1 MPAAFTRWLKVAT
14 LGKPVRQREM
24 KLQITAGLPLY
35 GRVNSKQQ
43 VTLLTSDDQM
53 TNPIAIRVG
62 AIENSGPNTLVSYL
76 RNAGSAATKIDIA
89 VAFITTAGLE
99 SVLHLLKRTSAQGQ
113 VRLLTGLYQGFT
125 EPKALRTLLREQQQS
140 DGRFLVQISTDQ
152 HFHWKTYFL
161 LGKSTA
167 NIVIG
172 SSNLTD
178 DGLRQTGEFNAVL
191 SMRKASKPFRDLH
204 GVFEKHWQSK
214 SKLLAEEVLVNYEKW
229 RTSIE
234 STGRN
239 RNVPLG
245 KILAVTRRKPKEEP
259 TREPRFWRMGID
271 GELSEEA
278 QSLLRETT
286 NWDRR
291 GYFFLNTWRTSLG
304 IGDQVVLFDRIA
316 GNVTVVEIKDTAITP
331 ARTPDGSHFAAYLPI
346 RGIGLRKLVPKRWK
360 SLKGAGLIRLKGDV
374 DTTQRLSAT
383 KFEAFV
389 SNLKE
394 AAK

>member
-1 MPAAFTRWLKVAT
+1 
-14 LGKPVRQREM
+14 
-24 KLQITAGLPLY
+24 
-35 GRVNSKQQ
+35 
-43 VTLLTSDDQM
+43 M

-76 RNAGSAATKIDIA
+76 RNAGSSATNIDIA
-89 VAFITTAGLE
+89 VAFITTAGLD

-140 DGRFLVQISTDQ
+140 DGRFLVQISSDQ

-161 LGKSTA
+161 MSKTTA
-167 NIVIG
+167 NVVIG

-204 GVFEKHWQSK
+204 EVFEKHWQSK
-214 SKLLAEEVLVNYEKW
+214 SKSLTEDALVKYEEWHKSNKVAFQSSK
-229 RTSIE
+229 
-234 STGRN
+234 
-239 RNVPLG
+239 VPLA
-245 KILAVTRRKPKEEP
+245 KILAFSRRKPKAEP
-259 TREPRFWRMGID
+259 ISEQRFWRMGID
-271 GELSEEA
+271 GEMSEEA

-331 ARTPDGSHFAAYLPI
+331 TRTPDGSHFAAYLPI

-389 SNLKE
+389 ENLKGT
-394 AAK
+394 AK